1 MISHLNDVR
10 TFKTKIAAVGL
21 FEMDVVSTLWIR
33 IDFPAL
39 FIEFSQ
45 SILKNPDAKSSGLL
59 I

>member
-39 FIEFSQ
+39 FIEFSP
-45 SILKNPDAKSSGLL
+45 INIKKP
-59 I
+59 

>member
-21 FEMDVVSTLWIR
+21 FEMDFVSTLWIR

-39 FIEFSQ
+39 FRKRPLNPM
-45 SILKNPDAKSSGLL
+45 SIF
-59 I
+59 